1 MTTAIQLVIDVK
13 AIAADALL
21 GMMHIHT
28 AISQKKAEKVIMNVK
43 TLIII
48 TQLAGIWKLAADTV
62 KDVLCGLY
70 TMLIVMKKE

>member
-1 MTTAIQLVIDVK
+1 MTTVIQLVTDVN
-13 AIAADALL
+13 AIVVDALL
-21 GMMHIHT
+21 EMMHIHT

-48 TQLAGIWKLAADTV
+48 IQLVGIWKLVADTV

-70 TMLIVMKKE
+70 TMLTVMKKE